1 MDDFQT
7 KVEHFKQT
15 IQEPGF
21 ETEDSSPIADAPNIN
36 SGLESETPQDEV
48 QEQIADQKPK
58 KTSRRKV
65 EYFRDRLDQLTF
77 ENNVK
82 QAQNQDLLARVQ
94 EQERLLAEKQYQ
106 LEQNEQHKN
115 AYYENNLQTREVSIL
130 NELKMAK
137 EEGDVD
143 KEIALSKALAQVA
156 AEQSTYGFYK
166 SQLKAQPPQS
176 DYDDSSEST
185 FYPVPTVNNN
195 YDEPE
200 NDALDSWLEKNQW
213 ADPNSSHFSP
223 RLRQEA
229 NALSTELDEM
239 LRYNGSSHMIGT
251 PEYFESLDNL
261 MSERYAI
268 QDAPAKQPTS
278 NNSQYNVAPVSR
290 NGSSMADQYISK
302 NPNNTRQSMSLTEDE
317 YKIARNLQ
325 IKLPNGRY
333 ATGDEAVRRY
343 AEAKRLSNS
352 SGSNKLI
359 IE

>member
-15 IQEPGF
+15 IQESGF
-21 ETEDSSPIADAPNIN
+21 ETEDSAPITDAPNIN
-36 SGLESETPQDEV
+36 VEVEDETPEPQKNHS
-48 QEQIADQKPK
+48 QEREKRSSK
-58 KTSRRKV
+58 RRS
-65 EYFRDRLDQLTF
+65 ESFRNKIDQLTL
-77 ENNVK
+77 EKNVRE
-82 QAQNQDLLARVQ
+82 AQNQELLARVQ

-115 AYYENNLQTREVSIL
+115 AYYENSLQTRETSIL
-130 NELKMAK
+130 NELKVAK

-166 SQLKAQPPQS
+166 SQLKAQPTPS
-176 DYDDSSEST
+176 DYNYDDSSEST
-185 FYPVPTVNNN
+185 FYPVPTVNTN
-195 YDEPE
+195 YEEPE
-200 NDALDSWLEKNQW
+200 NDVLDSWLEKNQW

-251 PEYFESLDNL
+251 PEYFDSLDNL
-261 MSERYAI
+261 MAEKYAI
-268 QDAPAKQPTS
+268 QDPPAKQTS
-278 NNSQYNVAPVSR
+278 NSQYAVAPVSR